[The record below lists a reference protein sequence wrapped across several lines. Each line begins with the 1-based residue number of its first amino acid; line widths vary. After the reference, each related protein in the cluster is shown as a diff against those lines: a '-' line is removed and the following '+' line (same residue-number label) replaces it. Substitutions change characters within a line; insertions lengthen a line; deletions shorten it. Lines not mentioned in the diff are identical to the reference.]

1 MTDEIKTKLIEAL
14 ERMSGEEV
22 LHLFLDFHGLQLL
35 SDDFAEHCI
44 DEGKVDAEEIGF
56 GDEED

>member
-1 MTDEIKTKLIEAL
+1 MTTEIKTKLIEAL
-14 ERMSGEEV
+14 ERMTGEEV
-22 LHLFLDFHGLQLL
+22 LHLFLDFHGHQLL

>member
-22 LHLFLDFHGLQLL
+22 LHLFLDFHGQQLL

-56 GDEED
+56 GDGEE